1 MGTALALAGRS
12 ALAGHKAA
20 GTLGGALAGI
30 QHVWLDGKVKAAG
43 LDWNLQKINAPAAW
57 STGAT
62 GKGVKVAVIDTGIDT
77 THPDLSTQVTES
89 VNFSDAPDALD
100 HVGHGTHVAGTIA
113 GTGAASGGARK
124 GAAYGASLLNVKVLN
139 DDGEGM
145 DSSIIVGMEW
155 AAQHGAK
162 VADLSLGGQPTD
174 GTDPDSQA
182 LNQLTT
188 QYGTLFVVAAGN
200 NGRPH
205 TIATPGAADAAL
217 TVAATDRD
225 DAALGLVARQDT
237 AGGGRYTAV
246 APDVAVAA
254 AVMQRQLA
262 LLKVQSRIDTL
273 MQTYRSRA
281 AGAGPPAQLLSS
293 PEEIRECFVHLQRTA
308 CQEVLSFTRLP
319 FALALDRNDTEL
331 EMLERGVGYR
341 AVYERAV
348 LAQPGAREQLRG
360 YLNAGEQARAATIL
374 PSKFVIA
381 DRHLAMIA
389 VRSDQQEMACGCLL
403 IRTTGIVDALTALF
417 EHVWDRS
424 VPLQLHDEAGPE
436 NDALTTVGGG
446 DLELLAL
453 MLAGLPDKALASQ
466 LGLSVR
472 TVHRR
477 IRRLMSLTGST
488 TRMQLGWY
496 AARTGLL

>member
-1 MGTALALAGRS
+1 MDQGPGQEAEPHLAPLGLSPAQERIYLTLLALGGEHTER
-12 ALAGHKAA
+12 LADMLDVPAQAAA
-20 GTLGGALAGI
+20 G
-30 QHVWLDGKVKAAG
+30 
-43 LDWNLQKINAPAAW
+43 
-57 STGAT
+57 
-62 GKGVKVAVIDTGIDT
+62 
-77 THPDLSTQVTES
+77 DLST
-89 VNFSDAPDALD
+89 L
-100 HVGHGTHVAGTIA
+100 
-113 GTGAASGGARK
+113 
-124 GAAYGASLLNVKVLN
+124 
-139 DDGEGM
+139 
-145 DSSIIVGMEW
+145 
-155 AAQHGAK
+155 
-162 VADLSLGGQPTD
+162 
-174 GTDPDSQA
+174 
-182 LNQLTT
+182 
-188 QYGTLFVVAAGN
+188 
-200 NGRPH
+200 
-205 TIATPGAADAAL
+205 
-217 TVAATDRD
+217 
-225 DAALGLVARQDT
+225 AALGLVARQDT
-237 AGGGRYTAV
+237 AGGRYTAV

-281 AGAGPPAQLLSS
+281 VGVGPPVQLLRS
-293 PEEIRECFVHLQRTA
+293 PEEVRECFVHLQRTA
-308 CQEVLSFTRLP
+308 RQEVLSFTRLP

-348 LAQPGAREQLRG
+348 LAQPGAREQLRD
-360 YLNAGEQARAATIL
+360 YLNAGEQARAATVL

-389 VRSDQQEMACGCLL
+389 VRSDQQEMASGCLL

-417 EHVWDRS
+417 EYVWDRS
-424 VPLQLHDEAGPE
+424 VPLQPHDEAGPE
-436 NDALTTVGGG
+436 NDALTTVGGD

-466 LGLSVR
+466 LGVSVR

-496 AARTGLL
+496 AARAGLL